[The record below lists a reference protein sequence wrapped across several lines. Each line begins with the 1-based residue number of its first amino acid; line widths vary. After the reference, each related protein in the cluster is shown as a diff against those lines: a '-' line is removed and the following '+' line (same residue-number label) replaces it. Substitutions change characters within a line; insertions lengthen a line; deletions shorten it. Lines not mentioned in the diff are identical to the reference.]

1 MDEKIIITDL
11 DEDRYA
17 RLSLIPW
24 WNQEKLKNSKVMVI
38 GAGALGNEVLKN
50 LSLLGV
56 GKIFIID
63 FDQIVNADLTRSI
76 LYRKEDNGK
85 KKVEVATKRI
95 QDINPDIKVQPLA
108 GNILWDVGLGLFRRV
123 DVVIGCVDNRE
134 ARLAIN
140 QACWRVNTPWIDGG
154 IDVLNGV
161 VSIFFPPESACYEC
175 TLTDLDYNILGVRY
189 SCPLLRY
196 DDLLEGKTP
205 TTSTIASIIAGI
217 QAQEAVKLIHSL
229 EIPKGKGIVFNG
241 LLHECYLIEYPKKNK
256 CLSHE
261 YYKDIV
267 ELDKGVETTTFRE
280 LLELAQKELGKDT
293 ILELDRDIVTKL
305 ECSKCKEKSTIFRVL
320 GKIRL
325 EEGKCPKC
333 KEIRK
338 VSMTNVVT
346 LKDEFIDKTLAEVGI
361 PPFHIIGIRNGKE
374 IKYFELTQD
383 LKKTLGV
390 IAEDVYI

>member
-1 MDEKIIITDL
+1 MEEKFVITDL
-11 DEDRYA
+11 DEDRYS
-17 RLSLIPW
+17 RLTLIPW
-24 WNQEKLKNSKVMVI
+24 WNQEKLKDTLVMVV

-85 KKVEVATKRI
+85 KKVEVAAKRT
-95 QDINPDIKVQPLA
+95 QEINPDVKIQPLY

-140 QACWRVNTPWIDGG
+140 QACWRVRTPWIDGG
-154 IDVLNGV
+154 IDVLHGI
-161 VSIFFPPESACYEC
+161 VSVFFPPESSCYEC

-217 QAQEAVKLIHSL
+217 QVQEAVKLIHSL

-241 LLHECYLIEYPKKNK
+241 LTYECYVIEYSKKNN

-261 YYKDIV
+261 YYKDII

-280 LLELAQKELGKDT
+280 LLELAQKELGQHT

-305 ECSKCKEKSTIFRVL
+305 QCSKCKKETTIFRVL
-320 GKIRL
+320 GKVTV
-325 EEGKCPKC
+325 EEGRCPKC
-333 KEIRK
+333 GEIRK
-338 VSMTNVVT
+338 VKMTNIVSLSSEV
-346 LKDEFIDKTLAEVGI
+346 IDKTLAEVAI
-361 PPFHIIGIRNGKE
+361 PLFHIIGARNGEKT
-374 IKYFELTQD
+374 KYFEFTQD
-383 LKKTLGV
+383 MGKMFRV
-390 IAEDVYI
+390 

>member
-1 MDEKIIITDL
+1 MNEKIVISDL
-11 DEDRYA
+11 DKDRYS
-17 RLSLIPW
+17 RLALIPW
-24 WNQEKLKNSKVMVI
+24 WNQEKLRNSCVMVV

-50 LSLLGV
+50 LALLGI

-85 KKVEVATKRI
+85 KKVEVAAKRI
-95 QDINPDIKVQPLA
+95 QEINSDVKIQPLV

-161 VSIFFPPESACYEC
+161 VNVFSPPESSCYEC
-175 TLTDLDYNILGVRY
+175 TLTDLDYNILGLKY

-196 DDLLEGKTP
+196 DELLEGKIP

-217 QAQEAVKLIHSL
+217 QVQEAVKLIHSL
-229 EIPKGKGIVFNG
+229 EIPKGKGIVYNG
-241 LLHECYLIEYPKKNK
+241 LTYECYVIEYSKKNN

-261 YYKDIV
+261 HYEDII
-267 ELDKGVETTTFRE
+267 ELNNGVGNTTFRE
-280 LLELAQKELGKDT
+280 LLKLAQKELGKDAV
-293 ILELDRDIVTKL
+293 LELDRDIVTKL
-305 ECSKCKEKSTIFRVL
+305 HCAKCKEESGIFRVL
-320 GKIRL
+320 GKITV

-333 KEIRK
+333 EEIRNLR
-338 VSMTNVVT
+338 MTNIIS
-346 LKDEFIDKTLAEVGI
+346 LKDEFIDKTLGEVGI
-361 PPFHIIGIRNGKE
+361 PPLHIIGARNGRKT
-374 IKYFELTQD
+374 KYFELTQD
-383 LKKTLGV
+383 LKNIG
-390 IAEDVYI
+390 E

>member
-1 MDEKIIITDL
+1 MDEKIVISDL
-11 DEDRYA
+11 DHDRYS
-17 RLSLIPW
+17 RLNLIPW
-24 WNQEKLKNSKVMVI
+24 WNQEKLKNTSIMVV

-56 GKIFIID
+56 GEIFIID
-63 FDQIVNADLTRSI
+63 FDVVVNADLTRSI
-76 LYRKEDNGK
+76 LYRKDDEGK
-85 KKVEVATKRI
+85 KKVEVAAKRI
-95 QDINPDIKVQPLA
+95 EEINPEVKVQPLA
-108 GNILWDVGLGLFRRV
+108 GNVLWDVGLGLFRHV
-123 DVVIGCVDNRE
+123 DMVIGCVDNRE

-161 VSIFFPPESACYEC
+161 VSIFYPPESACYEC

-217 QAQEAVKLIHSL
+217 QVQEAVKLIHSL
-229 EIPKGKGIVFNG
+229 DLPKGKGIVFNG
-241 LLHECYLIEYPKKNK
+241 LTYECYLIEYPKKDK

-280 LLELAQKELGKDT
+280 LLDLAQKELGSNT
-293 ILELDRDIVTKL
+293 ILELERDIVTKL
-305 ECSKCKEKSTIFRVL
+305 ECSKCKKESPIFRVL

-325 EEGKCPKC
+325 EEGKCPQC
-333 KEIRK
+333 GQIRN
-338 VSMTNVVT
+338 VSMTNIIT
-346 LKDEFIDKTLAEVGI
+346 LEDEFIDKTLGEVGI
-361 PPFHIIGIRNGKE
+361 PPFHIIAARDGKE
-374 IKYFELTQD
+374 TKYFELTQD
-383 LKKTLGV
+383 LKKW
-390 IAEDVYI
+390 E

>member
-1 MDEKIIITDL
+1 MNERIVVTDL
-11 DEDRYA
+11 DKDRYS
-17 RLSLIPW
+17 RLTLIPW
-24 WNQEKLKNSKVMVI
+24 WNQEKLKDSHVMVV

-50 LSLLGV
+50 LSLLGI
-56 GKIFIID
+56 GKIIIID

-76 LYRKEDNGK
+76 LYRKEDDGK
-85 KKVEVATKRI
+85 KKVDVAAKRT
-95 QDINPDIKVQPLA
+95 QEINPDVKVQPLA
-108 GNILWDVGLGLFRRV
+108 GDILWDVGLGVFRRV

-161 VSIFFPPESACYEC
+161 VSIFFPPDSSCYEC

-217 QAQEAVKLIHSL
+217 QVQETLKLIHSL
-229 EIPKGKGIVFNG
+229 ELPKGKGIVFNG
-241 LLHECYLIEYPKKNK
+241 LTHECYVIEYPKKNS

-267 ELDKGVETTTFRE
+267 ELDKGVENTTFRE
-280 LLELAQKELGKDT
+280 LLELAQKELGKET
-293 ILELDRDIVTKL
+293 ILELDRDIVTNL
-305 ECSKCKEKSTIFRVL
+305 HCNKCKEESILFRVL
-320 GKIRL
+320 GKVTV
-325 EEGKCPKC
+325 EEGRCPKC
-333 KEIRK
+333 EEIRR
-338 VSMTNVVT
+338 VSMTNIVS
-346 LKDEFIDKTLAEVGI
+346 LNDKFIDKTLAEVGI
-361 PPFHIIGIRNGKE
+361 PPLHIICAKNEKE
-374 IKYFELTQD
+374 TKYFELTQD

-390 IAEDVYI
+390 VV

>member
-1 MDEKIIITDL
+1 MEEKIVVTDL
-11 DEDRYA
+11 DEDRYS
-17 RLSLIPW
+17 RLTLIPW
-24 WNQEKLKNSKVMVI
+24 WNQEKLKDTVVMVV

-63 FDQIVNADLTRSI
+63 FDRIVNADLTRSI

-85 KKVEVATKRI
+85 KKVEVAAKRT
-95 QDINPDIKVQPLA
+95 QEINPEVIIQPLE
-108 GNILWDVGLGLFRRV
+108 GNILWDIGLGLFRRV

-140 QACWRVNTPWIDGG
+140 QACWRVRTPWIDGG
-154 IDVLNGV
+154 INVLHGI
-161 VSIFFPPESACYEC
+161 VSVFFPPESSCYEC

-196 DDLLEGKTP
+196 DDLLEGKIPTTP
-205 TTSTIASIIAGI
+205 TSASIIAGI
-217 QAQEAVKLIHSL
+217 QVQEAVKLIHSL

-241 LLHECYLIEYPKKNK
+241 LTHECYVIEYPKKNN

-280 LLELAQKELGKDT
+280 LLELAQKGLGQNT

-305 ECSKCKEKSTIFRVL
+305 QCSKCNEESTIFRVL
-320 GKIRL
+320 GKVTV
-325 EEGKCPKC
+325 EEGRCPKC
-333 KEIRK
+333 EDIRK
-338 VSMTNVVT
+338 VKMTNIIS

-361 PPFHIIGIRNGKE
+361 PPFHIIGARNEKE
-374 IKYFELTQD
+374 AKYFELTQD
-383 LKKTLGV
+383 LKK
-390 IAEDVYI
+390 Y